1 MWDEWKVYL
10 GIVVAYIV
18 YKCVYIVYK
27 YVYIIMC
34 MLLHDVYFTVLRRPV
49 PQIKKS
55 TTPQPGTAPMNMEN
69 AVEWFKESEVPKGL
83 GLEKDGSICL
93 WFHGKAVN
101 DACLNI
107 M

>member
-1 MWDEWKVYL
+1 
-10 GIVVAYIV
+10 
-18 YKCVYIVYK
+18 
-27 YVYIIMC
+27 
-34 MLLHDVYFTVLRRPV
+34 MLLHSVYFTVLRRPV
-49 PQIKKS
+49 AQIKKS
-55 TTPQPGTAPMNMEN
+55 TTPQLGTAPMNNMEN

-83 GLEKDGSICL
+83 GLERDGSICL

>member
-1 MWDEWKVYL
+1 MYTLYINVYTL
-10 GIVVAYIV
+10 LCVCYYSV
-18 YKCVYIVYK
+18 YT
-27 YVYIIMC
+27 
-34 MLLHDVYFTVLRRPV
+34 LPFLRRPV
-49 PQIKKS
+49 AQIKKS

-101 DACLNI
+101 DACLNV